1 MSPIDAT
8 EQARIQDLTGE
19 AAEEVDVVLIAVP
32 CAAAAL
38 VCIVVALCCMR
49 YRKRSPARKFARQP
63 SDLEVSSVP
72 SSAQALGK

>member
-1 MSPIDAT
+1 MPRLELVRHRLELD
-8 EQARIQDLTGE
+8 
-19 AAEEVDVVLIAVP
+19 AEEVDVVLIAVP

>member
-1 MSPIDAT
+1 M
-8 EQARIQDLTGE
+8 
-19 AAEEVDVVLIAVP
+19 LIAVP
-32 CAAAAL
+32 CAVAAL